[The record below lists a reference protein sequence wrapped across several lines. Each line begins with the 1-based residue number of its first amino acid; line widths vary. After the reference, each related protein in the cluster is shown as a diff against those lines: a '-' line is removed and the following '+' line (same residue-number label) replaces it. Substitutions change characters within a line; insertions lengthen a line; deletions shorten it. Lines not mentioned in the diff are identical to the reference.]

1 MKLDQPV
8 TQSTLLVVVVVTL
21 LTGLF
26 SGAAAGA
33 LVARGVTDDD
43 DSPPAVV
50 VTATPAATTPAAAGA
65 DSTATVGV
73 TLPLGVTATPT
84 QAVPIATPGAN
95 PVAGSIVELVERVN
109 PAVVT
114 VINKQDFAGFFNEG
128 ADLQPVGA
136 GTGFIISADGYI
148 VTNQHVVASSSA
160 IDVIF
165 DDGTRVPAQLVGSDP
180 FTDLAVVRVDGPV
193 PAVVPLGDSTV
204 LKPGQTVIA
213 IGSAL
218 GNYTNTVTEGVVS
231 GLGRRLELFSGA
243 AYENLIQHDA
253 PINPGNSGGP
263 LFNLAGEVVGVN
275 SYRVSEASNG
285 FPAEGLGFAIA
296 SETVQSI
303 VTLLIAD
310 GKVERPYLGISYE
323 VVTPLIA
330 ESLELPVDHGVIVT
344 DLPSNGPA
352 RDAGILVG
360 DIITRINGQEL
371 NREHPFV
378 NVLFQHKPGETVEIE
393 LVRPDTSEVIV
404 LQLTLGLRPDIP

>member
-1 MKLDQPV
+1 
-8 TQSTLLVVVVVTL
+8 
-21 LTGLF
+21 
-26 SGAAAGA
+26 
-33 LVARGVTDDD
+33 
-43 DSPPAVV
+43 
-50 VTATPAATTPAAAGA
+50 VTATSAAA
-65 DSTATVGV
+65 DST
-73 TLPLGVTATPT
+73 PLDDTATPT
-84 QAVPIATPGAN
+84 PLRLGTSSNVTVATPTPAIPIAIPGAN
-95 PVAGSIVELVERVN
+95 AVAGSIVELVERVN

-114 VINKQDFAGFFNEG
+114 VINKQDFSGFFNEG

-136 GTGFIISADGYI
+136 GTGFIVSHDGYI
-148 VTNQHVVASSSA
+148 VTNQHVVEASSA

-165 DDGTRVPAQLVGSDP
+165 DDGSKVAASLIGSDP
-180 FTDLAVVRVDGPV
+180 FTDLAVVKVDGPV

-275 SYRVSEASNG
+275 SYGVREAADG
-285 FPAEGLGFAIA
+285 IAAEGLGFAIA

-310 GKVERPYLGISYE
+310 GKVERPYLGITYD

-330 ESLELPVDHGVIVT
+330 ESLGLPVDHGVIVI
-344 DLPSNGPA
+344 DLPSGGPA
-352 RDAGILVG
+352 RDAGIEQG
-360 DIITRINGQEL
+360 DIIVKINGQEL

-378 NVLFQHKPGETVEIE
+378 NVLFRHKPGETVDIE
-393 LVRPDTSEVIV
+393 LVRPDTNEVIV

>member
-1 MKLDQPV
+1 V
-8 TQSTLLVVVVVTL
+8 AVVTL
-21 LTGLF
+21 LTGLV

-33 LVARGVTDDD
+33 LVARSVADDD
-43 DSPPAVV
+43 AAAVVV
-50 VTATPAATTPAAAGA
+50 VTATPGATTTAAADAGQA
-65 DSTATVGV
+65 PA
-73 TLPLGVTATPT
+73 LGVPMSSATAAPPTPV
-84 QAVPIATPGAN
+84 VPIATPGAN

-114 VINKQDFAGFFNEG
+114 VINKQDFSGFFNEG
-128 ADLQPVGA
+128 SDLQPVGA

-148 VTNQHVVASSSA
+148 VTNEHVVASSNA

-180 FTDLAVVRVDGPV
+180 FTDLAVVRVDGSV
-193 PAVVPLGDSTV
+193 PAVVPLGDSTA

-303 VTLLIAD
+303 VTLLITD